1 MNKVYL
7 LFILILFV
15 QVSYANKND
24 SESCQKNQ
32 VKLSV
37 FAKNDSDFISKNCE
51 ISPDNQFV
59 ESYLIRYDTK
69 KNLSKINGRS
79 GNGAGV
85 KLIAVS
91 VYKKINKPPVLI
103 ELYSEKYCCYP
114 EPSGNLYT
122 INLYEL
128 HNKKNG
134 IGVNSITDILGDN
147 SSGLDGVSDGYMSF
161 KLKNI
166 ASIKKWLDKNYK

>member
-91 VYKKINKPPVLI
+91 V
-103 ELYSEKYCCYP
+103 
-114 EPSGNLYT
+114 
-122 INLYEL
+122 
-128 HNKKNG
+128 
-134 IGVNSITDILGDN
+134 
-147 SSGLDGVSDGYMSF
+147 
-161 KLKNI
+161 
-166 ASIKKWLDKNYK
+166 

>member
-37 FAKNDSDFISKNCE
+37 FAKNDSEFISKNCDL
-51 ISPDNQFV
+51 SPDNQFV
-59 ESYLIRYDTK
+59 ESSLITRDIK
-69 KNLSKINGRS
+69 KIVSKVNGRI
-79 GNGAGV
+79 GNGDGV

-91 VYKKINKPPVLI
+91 IYKKINKPPVLI

-114 EPSGNLYT
+114 QPAGTLYT
-122 INLYEL
+122 VNLYEI
-128 HNKKNG
+128 HKNNNKISIK
-134 IGVNSITDILGDN
+134 SITDILGDN
-147 SSGLDGVSDGYMSF
+147 SSGLDGVSDDYMKFSF
-161 KLKNI
+161 KNI
-166 ASIKKWLDKNYK
+166 ALIKKWLDKNYT